1 MLHSSIDRIQ
11 KTRIAFTLV
20 ELLVVIA
27 IIGILIALLLPA
39 VQAAREAARRSQCTN
54 NLKQIG
60 LAITNYESAKK
71 KYPQVRNSDGA
82 ESNTCKPCSQLPSN
96 LRLQGTSAFVLILP
110 FLEENGLYSMAKVEA
125 DGLWYWGT
133 DSTLWQAWQDAARI
147 QMVETRPPVLACPS
161 DQSEPNF
168 NAQDAK
174 AYWDLTDPNNSSRIV
189 RPAVSSYSLC
199 NGTLGPVDNGT
210 QVKCGNTGMFV
221 QCIPRQRRHLT
232 DGTSKTFAVGE
243 IQGADTTHGGNV
255 WTVGERLGSNMRTTV
270 NPINTPVP
278 TSPLPAGYPYTYRTD
293 SVAGVTVYRTAAFGS
308 KHPGGANFVFA
319 DGHVVFVNE
328 NIDLQIYRAASTI
341 AGPFG
346 GGSEPQVAF

>member
-1 MLHSSIDRIQ
+1 MFRSSLNHGQRP
-11 KTRIAFTLV
+11 RVAFTLV

-54 NLKQIG
+54 SLKQIG
-60 LAITNYESAKK
+60 LAITNYESANK

-82 ESNTCKPCSQLPSN
+82 ESNSCKPCKALPSN
-96 LRLQGTSAFVLILP
+96 LRLQGTSAMVLILP
-110 FLEENGLYSMAKVEA
+110 FLEETGLYSMAKVEA
-125 DGLWYWGT
+125 DGIWYWGT
-133 DSTLWQAWQDAARI
+133 NAALWQAWQDAPRI
-147 QMVETRPPVLACPS
+147 QLVETRPPVLACAS
-161 DQSEPNF
+161 DQSEPHF

-174 AYWDLTDPNNSSRIV
+174 AYWDLTDPNNSGRLV
-189 RPAVSSYSLC
+189 RPAVSSYALC

-221 QCIPRQRRHLT
+221 QCIPRYRRHLT

-243 IQGADTTHGGNV
+243 VRGADTTHGGNV

-278 TSPLPAGYPYTYRTD
+278 TSPLAPGYPYTHSTD
-293 SVAGVTVYRTAAFGS
+293 SVAGITVYRTAAFGS
-308 KHPGGANFVFA
+308 YHPGGANFVFA
-319 DGHVVFVNE
+319 DGHVFFVSE
-328 NIDLQIYRAASTI
+328 NVDMGTYQAASTI

-346 GGSEPQVAF
+346 GGSEPSVGF